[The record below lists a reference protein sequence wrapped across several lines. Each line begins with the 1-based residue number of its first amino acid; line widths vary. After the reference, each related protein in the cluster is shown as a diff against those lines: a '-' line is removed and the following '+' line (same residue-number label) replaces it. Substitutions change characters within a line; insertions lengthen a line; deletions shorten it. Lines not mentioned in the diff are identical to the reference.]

1 MHLHHFVF
9 FFKTKKINK
18 ILKMAIWNHS
28 FCGENLYMR
37 WISDSNRWAHGMTSQ
52 HDNHFT
58 NSPYGSGGWIW
69 TTVLQIMRLSRWPDF
84 STPQYISKCFQQDS
98 KNECNL
104 TNIIHKIICGMNLYY
119 RKHMCVFQRT
129 YIINITKI
137 WKIFI
142 YLWTFRGLNRTWTY
156 NPLINSQMR

>member
-1 MHLHHFVF
+1 MGFEPIKIFPSIYGKTNCKLFMWDCNSLENCTLCISTTLFF

-98 KNECNL
+98 KKMSVIL
-104 TNIIHKIICGMNLYY
+104 QILSIK
-119 RKHMCVFQRT
+119 
-129 YIINITKI
+129 
-137 WKIFI
+137 
-142 YLWTFRGLNRTWTY
+142 
-156 NPLINSQMR
+156 